1 VVVRLRI
8 HLADGREAFLSAEVD
23 ESPETPEELL
33 EQFNRDGQIRLGD
46 RETVPIKDVV
56 KVEFAP
62 VEPQTGP
69 RWLGNLRDEGV
80 ADAMEERFEKPAY
93 EEPSHPPDL

>member
-1 VVVRLRI
+1 MRLRI
-8 HLADGREAFLSAEVD
+8 HLADGRESLLSAEVD

-46 RETVPIKDVV
+46 RESVSIKDVV

-62 VEPQTGP
+62 VEPQEGP
-69 RWLGNLRDEGV
+69 SWVRGLRDEDV
-80 ADAMEERFEKPAY
+80 ASAMEERFEKPDY
-93 EEPSHPPDL
+93 EESS

>member
-8 HLADGREAFLSAEVD
+8 HLADGREALLSAEVD

-33 EQFNRDGQIRLGD
+33 EQFDRDGQIPLGD
-46 RETVPIKDVV
+46 RESVPIKEVV

-62 VEPQTGP
+62 VESRAGP
-69 RWLGNLRDEGV
+69 AWVRGLHDEDV
-80 ADAMEERFEKPAY
+80 ASAMEERFEKPAY
-93 EEPSHPPDL
+93 EEPS

>member
-1 VVVRLRI
+1 MVVRLRI
-8 HLADGREAFLSAEVD
+8 HLADGREALLSAEVD

-33 EQFNRDGQIRLGD
+33 EQFNREGQIPLGD

-62 VEPQTGP
+62 VEPQAGP
-69 RWLGNLRDEGV
+69 SWVGDLRDEDV
-80 ADAMEERFEKPAY
+80 ASAMDGRFEKPAF
-93 EEPSHPPDL
+93 EEPS